1 VAGARRSQEVLRVFG
16 PAIREVRPDLA
27 KEMQKA
33 HQRSLEEAKLA
44 VRYSEVKDSD
54 LRLDCQV
61 GCIG

>member
-1 VAGARRSQEVLRVFG
+1 VLRVFG